1 MAGVFTADAEF
12 HEVPKN
18 RIKRLIHKYIGN
30 HFLLIFLGWNN
41 SCPYL
46 CGMIENDS
54 DIEEVVKRVVLRNIE
69 LSNLVSFLEAEK
81 ASLEKE
87 KASLVAENAEL
98 RKQLSRFERPAKD
111 SHNSHIPPAAESLK
125 AQAIRRT
132 RSLRKPSG
140 RPSGGQPG
148 HPGST
153 IQMRQTPDTVKR
165 HVPEYCSRCG
175 LSLAALPE
183 KVSEVRQ
190 SIDIPL
196 PVCPIVTNHES
207 IEKTCSCGHCNRGTF
222 PAMVKPGVSYGA
234 NLHAVVA
241 YLSVVQHIP
250 FKRLTGTIKDF
261 YGIEISQ
268 GTVSNILN
276 RMRKQSTPAYDAIR
290 KAIEKSAV
298 TGADETG
305 EKLNGKLHWMWVF
318 QNRLVTYIFQHP
330 SRGKAAIDSH
340 FPDGLPRS
348 ILVTDRHRSY
358 FNMETAG
365 HQLCLAHLLRD
376 LVYLQELNK
385 EQTWA
390 TDMYELFQD
399 SIHQRK
405 TIPFEE
411 IDADSIKDRFDA
423 LLKKDLSDFGPKYE
437 SLRKSLE
444 KYREYVFAFLEN
456 LNVPYDNNASE
467 SKIRPLKVKQKV
479 SGMFKSD
486 NGGNN
491 FTQLYSIVDTA
502 RKHNQDPF
510 LALVAV
516 ANNVATDDTS

>member
-1 MAGVFTADAEF
+1 MFS
-12 HEVPKN
+12 N
-18 RIKRLIHKYIGN
+18 
-30 HFLLIFLGWNN
+30 
-41 SCPYL
+41 
-46 CGMIENDS
+46 
-54 DIEEVVKRVVLRNIE
+54 
-69 LSNLVSFLEAEK
+69 NLVSFLEAENVSLESK
-81 ASLEKE
+81 RVSLETKNASLE
-87 KASLVAENAEL
+87 AEIAAL
-98 RKQLSRFERPAKD
+98 RKQLSRFEVPAKD
-111 SHNSHIPPAAESLK
+111 SHNSHIPPSAESLK

-132 RSLRKPSG
+132 RSLRKPGG
-140 RPSGGQPG
+140 RSTGGQPG
-148 HPGST
+148 HTGST
-153 IQMRQTPDTVKR
+153 IQMRQTPDKVER
-165 HVPEYCSRCG
+165 HVSEYCSRCG
-175 LSLAALPE
+175 LSLTVAPE
-183 KVSEVRQ
+183 KVAEVRQ

-196 PVCPIVTNHES
+196 PICPIVTNHES

-222 PAMVKPGVSYGA
+222 PAEVKSGVSYGP
-234 NLHAVVA
+234 NLHAVVS
-241 YLSVVQHIP
+241 YLNVVQHVP
-250 FKRLTGTIKDF
+250 FKRLTGVVKDF

-276 RMRKQSTPAYDAIR
+276 RMRKQSVPAYDVIR
-290 KAIEKSAV
+290 QAIEKSAV

-305 EKLNGKLHWMWVF
+305 EKLNGKLHRMWVF
-318 QNRLVTYIFQHP
+318 QNKLFTYIFQHP

-340 FPDGLPRS
+340 FPNGLPRS
-348 ILVTDRHRSY
+348 IIVTDRHRSY
-358 FNMETAG
+358 FNMEAAG

-376 LVYLQELNK
+376 TVYLQELNK

-390 TDMYELFQD
+390 TDMYELLQD

-411 IDADSIKDRFDA
+411 IDAGSIKDRFDA
-423 LLKKDLSDFGPKYE
+423 LLKKDLSAFGRKYE

-456 LNVPYDNNASE
+456 PDVPYDNNASE

-486 NGGNN
+486 AGGDN

-510 LALVAV
+510 LALIAV
-516 ANNVATDDTS
+516 AKNVNCENSS